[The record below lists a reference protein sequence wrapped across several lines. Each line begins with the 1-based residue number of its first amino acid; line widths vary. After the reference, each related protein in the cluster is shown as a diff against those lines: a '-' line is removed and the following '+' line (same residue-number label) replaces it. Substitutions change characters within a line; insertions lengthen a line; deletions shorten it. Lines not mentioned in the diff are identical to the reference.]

1 MTVARQYVAEDDRIT
16 NEGTVGD
23 DVTHVTSSGPVVT
36 SSENQ
41 EHPPPPGSDG
51 APNYSRLV

>member
-23 DVTHVTSSGPVVT
+23 DATGVTSSGPTMT
-36 SSENQ
+36 SAEKQ
-41 EHPPPPGSDG
+41 EHAPPPGSDG
-51 APNYSRLV
+51 APNYSR